1 MIYYTTYP
9 DRSQDKNKPSS
20 IYEFRS
26 MMAYFYILIFVLF
39 MTIAKNKFAIIITMM
54 IVTINNYYINNIF
67 ITII

>member
-1 MIYYTTYP
+1 MTYYTTHP

-39 MTIAKNKFAIIITMM
+39 MTMAK
-54 IVTINNYYINNIF
+54 
-67 ITII
+67 

>member
-1 MIYYTTYP
+1 MTYYTAYP

-39 MTIAKNKFAIIITMM
+39 MTMAKEICNY
-54 IVTINNYYINNIF
+54 NNHDDSND
-67 ITII
+67 

>member
-1 MIYYTTYP
+1 MIYYTAHP

-39 MTIAKNKFAIIITMM
+39 MIMAKEIC
-54 IVTINNYYINNIF
+54 NYNSHDDF
-67 ITII
+67 IMNLVLDVHI